1 MHERRFDPSR
11 ADRLDNPERR
21 KWLPPDAVL
30 VQLRLRKTDIVA
42 DIGAGTGYFTFPMA
56 EKVSGGG
63 RVEAV
68 DVSPEMLARL
78 QAKVAD
84 TGVKNVRCWEGEAAS
99 TGLPGACCDR
109 VFMANVWHEFDD
121 HAAVLAETR
130 RLLKPRGR
138 VAILDW
144 RPDVEPD
151 HGPPLAHRIAATS
164 ASASLQSAGFAVS
177 DAMNVGLY
185 AWLVVGSNEEASP
198 Q

>member
-21 KWLPPDAVL
+21 RWLPLNEVL
-30 VQLRLRKTDIVA
+30 APLRLREGEVVA
-42 DIGAGTGYFTFPMA
+42 DIGAGTGYFTFPIA
-56 EKVSGGG
+56 EKVNAGG

-78 QAKVAD
+78 QAKLAD
-84 TGVKNVRCWEGEAAS
+84 AGVENVRCREGEAGS
-99 TGLPGACCDR
+99 TGLPGACCDL

-164 ASASLQSAGFAVS
+164 ASASLQSAGFAVNGS
-177 DAMNVGLY
+177 TNVGLY
-185 AWLVVGSNEEASP
+185 AWLVLGSNEEASP